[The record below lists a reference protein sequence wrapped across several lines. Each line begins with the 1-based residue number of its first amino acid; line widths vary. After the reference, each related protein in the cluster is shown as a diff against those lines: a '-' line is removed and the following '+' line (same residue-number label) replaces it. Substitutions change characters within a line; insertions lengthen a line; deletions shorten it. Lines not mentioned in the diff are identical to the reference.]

1 MKKLLVLT
9 LLFLTGCS
17 TTIVYAPKYNYNISQ
32 HGSSIQSDQKNHGSD
47 LKDNQASQDAKADI
61 DLPIP

>member
-1 MKKLLVLT
+1 MKKILLPFI
-9 LLFLTGCS
+9 LLLTGCS

-47 LKDNQASQDAKADI
+47 LKDNQAGQDSAADI
-61 DLPIP
+61 RLPIP